1 MDFQQ
6 KRLSDLNA
14 LYIEHAGHI
23 DSVQAGLR
31 RELPLLVQEFE
42 LSLDQTAA
50 QDAYIED
57 RVTIFRFL
65 RKNNYS
71 LPHTL
76 SLLVDT
82 IKWRIR
88 ESVDSLTL
96 SNIDSLFFDEPFC
109 FFRGHDRCG
118 RPILVVQLSHLPA
131 TLNNENDKIA
141 FLFPFTTFVL
151 ETVRKITWETTLER
165 MKEGMENPVLTDI
178 IVLVDFKNAR
188 SLPRDAKLMQAFIQ
202 LLRRYPLSAGTVCL
216 LNFGWMYQGLWQM
229 VKLLLT
235 EEAKNRVCF
244 PRVKELCEWI
254 DQEELLSGNDAAYL
268 KWDFKE
274 LGVLLID
281 DDKLESK
288 KPVSWDL
295 SQDTVYNCHTTT
307 PMPPLSP
314 AILSRRN
321 STSTIYYDTHDS
333 LSRSASSTHLAHRF
347 PYQRRLSTASSCYAT
362 PVGGMTPIPSHSNLV
377 ALATKPPR
385 MRSAFKSLLDPND
398 GVSSWLLSEKLTA
411 LQEQQNEGQSSL
423 TPSERRNS
431 SSSSSGRL
439 HDRQRRRDVA
449 VEVVLSV
456 LVRAER
462 LVRMMVIRMLK
473 KAVRYRNTVYW
484 IAACV
489 LLRDG
494 VQEFM
499 QQFLSLM
506 GELLVDRLSLGIS
519 DASTAG
525 IRSIFSLTTG
535 HRGQLTL

>member
-6 KRLSDLNA
+6 RRLADLNA
-14 LYIEHAGHI
+14 LYIDHESHI
-23 DSVQAGLR
+23 DSVQAGLK
-31 RELPLLVQEFE
+31 RELPLLIQEYQ

-50 QDAYIED
+50 LDDYVND

-76 SLLVDT
+76 SLILDT

-88 ESVDSLTL
+88 ESVDTLTL
-96 SNIDSLFFDEPFC
+96 STIDPLFFDEPFC
-109 FFRGHDRCG
+109 FFHDQPDRYG
-118 RPILVVQLSHLPA
+118 RPILIIQLSHLPA
-131 TLNNENDKIA
+131 ALNDQSDKIA

-151 ETVRKITWETTLER
+151 ETVRKFTWETTQER
-165 MKEGMENPVLTDI
+165 IKQGVPNPVVADI
-178 IVLVDFKNAR
+178 LVFVDFKNAR
-188 SLPRDAKLMQAFIQ
+188 SLPRDTKLMQAFIQ

-244 PRVKELCEWI
+244 PKIKELDEWI
-254 DQEELLSGNDAAYL
+254 DQKDLLA
-268 KWDFKE
+268 
-274 LGVLLID
+274 V
-281 DDKLESK
+281 LESK

-295 SQDTVYNCHTTT
+295 SQDQVYNRYPLPPSSTLLT
-307 PMPPLSP
+307 PT
-314 AILSRRN
+314 ILSRRN
-321 STSTIYYDTHDS
+321 SASTIYYDSYDYTTATNI
-333 LSRSASSTHLAHRF
+333 SRSPSSTHLRF
-347 PYQRRLSTASSCYAT
+347 PQPHQQRRHSTASTCYAT

-377 ALATKPPR
+377 ALTKPPR
-385 MRSAFKSLLDPND
+385 IRSAFKSFLDPND

-411 LQEQQNEGQSSL
+411 LQEQQSEEELSSGDE
-423 TPSERRNS
+423 TDQERRLQLRNN
-431 SSSSSGRL
+431 
-439 HDRQRRRDVA
+439 RQRKRDVA
-449 VEVVLSV
+449 VGIVFGA
-456 LVRAER
+456 LVSAER
-462 LVRMMVIRMLK
+462 LVRLMVIRILK

-499 QQFLSLM
+499 QQVLSLM
-506 GELLVDRLSLGIS
+506 GELLVDRLSLGIQ